1 MKGLELTFRPH
12 YLLVFLCSFFF
23 VVRFLSHITLVHVD
37 VFLFPFMPFPLIR
50 FTFLL
55 LHIIITISHYWC
67 FPSLLLPFPLT
78 FFFHII
84 VSLHANVD
92 YLHVI
97 VAFFYVNVIS
107 LQTITID
114 SLCIVDI
121 ALHIT
126 STSFHCYYCY
136 YYFSLFFFFL

>member
-1 MKGLELTFRPH
+1 
-12 YLLVFLCSFFF
+12 
-23 VVRFLSHITLVHVD
+23 
-37 VFLFPFMPFPLIR
+37 
-50 FTFLL
+50 
-55 LHIIITISHYWC
+55 
-67 FPSLLLPFPLT
+67 LT

-126 STSFHCYYCY
+126 SISFHCYYCY
-136 YYFSLFFFFL
+136 YYFSLFFFFCNITYFKYFCVFYYGFFHIVVVVPSLHVIKVGTIPFHIL